1 MVNITNE
8 LINDIN
14 NKCKNDWKLDI
25 SYYIFHKEK
34 TLIKRIKLDEQNY
47 LEFALRYNRQNQV
60 SLHISKFYQEKGD
73 NYASTSGM
81 GKIEIL
87 DITQF
92 KRKNINNL
100 ISFTNDLDD
109 EKLLEINEKAKTANG
124 YGLIMKSEDF

>member
-14 NKCKNDWKLDI
+14 NKCKNNWKLDI

-47 LEFALRYNRQNQV
+47 LEFALRYNCKNQV

-81 GKIEIL
+81 GKIKIL

-109 EKLLEINEKAKTANG
+109 EKLLEINEKTKTANG